1 MTKCSPP
8 VPTISN
14 LLELERKEEAIGKE
28 KTMTIFPLFY
38 PFLTF
43 HFGIKLSLPSG
54 LHQPN
59 QGKIIQIQTTKT

>member
-1 MTKCSPP
+1 MTKCSPL

-14 LLELERKEEAIGKE
+14 LLELERKEEEIGKE
-28 KTMTIFPLFY
+28 KTMTILPLFY

-54 LHQPN
+54 LHQSN

>member
-14 LLELERKEEAIGKE
+14 LLELERKEEIGKE